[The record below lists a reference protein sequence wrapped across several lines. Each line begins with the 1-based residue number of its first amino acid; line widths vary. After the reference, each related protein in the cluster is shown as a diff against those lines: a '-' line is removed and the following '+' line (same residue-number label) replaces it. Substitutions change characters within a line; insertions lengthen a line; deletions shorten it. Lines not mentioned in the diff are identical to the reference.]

1 MFSFRLTHYF
11 FIATKSG
18 VPNLPHSF
26 LLFHTFYF
34 QKTKRDSHIIAL
46 KNFGIKK
53 VYTAVNENYI
63 NLSKPDPSVITSI
76 VVICLVIILSSILVI
91 YNIFYLSIIT
101 KVQEFGKLRAIGTT
115 KKQIKKII
123 LKEGMYLSVI
133 AIPLG
138 LVAGYIISEVIAK
151 YLLLSDVSVSKWL
164 TALAIG
170 LISIITVY
178 VSLIK
183 PMKVASK
190 VSIVEAVKYNG
201 ESTTKKKTRKGYDY
215 INVSRLTKRRN
226 KSCKL
231 FLSF

>member
-1 MFSFRLTHYF
+1 
-11 FIATKSG
+11 
-18 VPNLPHSF
+18 
-26 LLFHTFYF
+26 
-34 QKTKRDSHIIAL
+34 
-46 KNFGIKK
+46 
-53 VYTAVNENYI
+53 
-63 NLSKPDPSVITSI
+63 
-76 VVICLVIILSSILVI
+76 
-91 YNIFYLSIIT
+91 
-101 KVQEFGKLRAIGTT
+101 
-115 KKQIKKII
+115 
-123 LKEGMYLSVI
+123 MYLSVI

-201 ESTTKKKTRKGYDY
+201 ESTTKKKLEKVM
-215 INVSRLTKRRN
+215 II
-226 KSCKL
+226 
-231 FLSF
+231 

>member
-1 MFSFRLTHYF
+1 MERQYIV
-11 FIATKSG
+11 FIQ
-18 VPNLPHSF
+18 
-26 LLFHTFYF
+26 Y
-34 QKTKRDSHIIAL
+34 
-46 KNFGIKK
+46 
-53 VYTAVNENYI
+53 
-63 NLSKPDPSVITSI
+63 
-76 VVICLVIILSSILVI
+76 
-91 YNIFYLSIIT
+91 T
-101 KVQEFGKLRAIGTT
+101 KVQKFGKLRPFLITFWASEVLVYNRFEWASVLAVRQVDVLSECRLSHSVLRTCDRYS

-133 AIPLG
+133 AIHLG
-138 LVAGYIISEVIAK
+138 LVAGYIISEVISK

-215 INVSRLTKRRN
+215 INVSRLTKANLSCN
-226 KSCKL
+226 KKRTYVNSYHL
-231 FLSF
+231 H